1 VTALAGTRTIIG
13 AEQRALR
20 NRLKKR
26 GTGRMIALAIALLL
40 AVIFLGGPVFGIGVA
55 GGQFLGTGFEVV
67 LTAGFTALSVAML
80 LLGFPTVIA
89 SLFVGRDL
97 LLLVLAP
104 QRTYEIFAAR
114 ILFAMTANGLIAIL
128 LMTLVLGLGVGAGAP
143 LLYFVLAPILL
154 VALVVVV
161 TSMQAILMSLV
172 LRWVPARLA
181 RDVAAGVAAL
191 TGAAFYL
198 TWNLTLRSTF
208 DRGSRPDISSLT
220 PLSQRVDWFPSAWPG
235 HALSALARGN
245 SATGLLWA
253 GATLA
258 LAALLAT
265 VAALLYERT
274 LLAGLGVFGST
285 PSIWRRSAR
294 RAAPAPRTPV
304 AVGAGSPLFAIA
316 RKDWLSYRRDIRRL
330 SRLLPAL
337 LFTVGYAIALSR
349 PTQFAGG
356 FWANAFLVTF
366 LSLFMSNVTASPS
379 IPSERRG
386 FQILRMAPLTMWQVL
401 RAKVLLT
408 LPPVG
413 GFLVLFTVAVG
424 FVGHS
429 APIEFVELI
438 LFAVWLA
445 TGFVAIS
452 VSAGGI
458 DPRFDATDDRRAV
471 GMAGSLGGLAA
482 SVAFG
487 ALSLGALALFV
498 FGGADAAGSALMS
511 GLPASPL
518 IAAVLWAGGLAAAA
532 GAVGI
537 VYLLLWMANDRLG
550 RFEDAIAE
558 T

>member
-1 VTALAGTRTIIG
+1 MTALAGTRTIFR
-13 AEQRALR
+13 AEELALR

-26 GTGRMIALAIALLL
+26 GAGRVIALGIALLA
-40 AVIFLGGPVFGIGVA
+40 AVIFLGGPVFGIGIA
-55 GGQFLGTGFEVV
+55 GGQLLGTGLEVI
-67 LTAGFTALSVAML
+67 LIAGFTALSVAML

-104 QRTYEIFAAR
+104 QRSFEIFAAR
-114 ILFAMTANGLIAIL
+114 IAFAMTANALIAIL
-128 LMTLVLGLGVGAGAP
+128 LLTLVLGLGVGAGAP

-154 VALVVVV
+154 IAQVVVV
-161 TSMQAILMSLV
+161 TSLQAILMSMV
-172 LRWVPARLA
+172 LRWVPSRLA

-198 TWNLTLRSTF
+198 TWNLTLRGTF
-208 DRGSRPDISSLT
+208 ERSSRPDLASLT
-220 PLSQRVDWFPSAWPG
+220 PLTQRVDWFPSAWPG
-235 HALSALARGN
+235 HALSALA
-245 SATGLLWA
+245 TGDLGAGFLWA

-258 LAALLAT
+258 LAVLLVIA
-265 VAALLYERT
+265 AALLYERT

-294 RAAPAPRTPV
+294 RTARPARTP
-304 AVGAGSPLFAIA
+304 AAAGAGSPLLAIA

-337 LFTVGYAIALSR
+337 IFTAGYAIALSR

-408 LPPVG
+408 LPPVIG
-413 GFLVLFTVAVG
+413 LLVLFAVAVG
-424 FVGHS
+424 IVDHS
-429 APIEFVELI
+429 PASEFVELI
-438 LFAVWLA
+438 LFVVWLA
-445 TGFVAIS
+445 IGFVAIS

-471 GMAGSLGGLAA
+471 GVAGSLGGLAA
-482 SVAFG
+482 SIGFG
-487 ALSLGALALFV
+487 ALSLGALALFL
-498 FGGADAAGSALMS
+498 FGAVAASGSGQLGPLPATPVVAALM
-511 GLPASPL
+511 
-518 IAAVLWAGGLAAAA
+518 WAFGLASAA
-532 GAVGI
+532 GAVAI
-537 VYLLLWMANDRLG
+537 VYFLLWTANERLS
-550 RFEDAIAE
+550 RFEDPITE
-558 T
+558 S